1 MNLQIFEYV
10 CNCPPIFYSE
20 FSQTFP
26 RLCARPMRQTLLT
39 GAPRLVETPT
49 PEQFPLN
56 EYMAGSGFCAACNG
70 SLQEVGVGVPSRKAL
85 WRDDFATLG
94 LEDKWEVPQAEARGQ
109 SAGAPVVLWL
119 IISHPPGPRGFFLL
133 FLWTWQILQTRAPA
147 VYLGPSQGQ
156 GLPLPAAEAVGPW
169 LRKQLRQ
176 RTQGRVG
183 GRTGR
188 KGTGELGRR
197 TETSEPCPSVLLG
210 WVPAFLH
217 LVDPAPSRPLP
228 LAPPLRL
235 HSFMTCI
242 PMASIRTDSS
252 LALTEQVAL
261 LPLTSVNFG
270 IKSHSQSS

>member
-1 MNLQIFEYV
+1 MQSFEYF

-26 RLCARPMRQTLLT
+26 RLCARPMRQTLLP
-39 GAPRLVETPT
+39 GAPRLVETPA
-49 PEQFPLN
+49 PEQFPVN
-56 EYMAGSGFCAACNG
+56 EYTVGSGFCAACNG
-70 SLQEVGVGVPSRKAL
+70 SVQKVGVGVPSRKVL
-85 WRDDFATLG
+85 WRDDFVTLG
-94 LEDKWEVPQAEARGQ
+94 VDEVGGPTVLED
-109 SAGAPVVLWL
+109 SAGAPVVMWL

-169 LRKQLRQ
+169 LRKQLRH
-176 RTQGRVG
+176 RTQGRGG

-188 KGTGELGRR
+188 KGAGELGRR
-197 TETSEPCPSVLLG
+197 TGTSKPCPSVPLG

-228 LAPPLRL
+228 FTPVCDSIHSSHASQWRQSELIPLL
-235 HSFMTCI
+235 C
-242 PMASIRTDSS
+242 S
-252 LALTEQVAL
+252 L
-261 LPLTSVNFG
+261 S
-270 IKSHSQSS
+270 KSACCH